1 MSDNN
6 VGYDPNAPEGESSAG
21 NQYLS
26 WKDIRIL
33 IIVVVLLIICLL
45 PIYNMGVKNSEKARC
60 TQNMK
65 AIYEAMGLYTKDHDD
80 GLPPL
85 YRANDQFVPS
95 LGPDTGRAYTWAS
108 DIQGY
113 MGPRANFVCP
123 SAKPEE
129 VVQVEDPKSDKQTV
143 PMSYGMYAPYGGMKL
158 YNIESPEQTILI
170 AETSNEGAQ
179 TSYDPVRFTDGDKR
193 IPDGFVIGWDD
204 SNFEGSSE
212 SKFVTRLAFRNTS
225 NGSFTDQAESRH
237 DAGLHALTASG
248 QRIILKP
255 KDAIIKQRDKLPGG
269 MWAVPP
275 ARRSKPK
282 TP

>member
-1 MSDNN
+1 M
-6 VGYDPNAPEGESSAG
+6 
-21 NQYLS
+21 
-26 WKDIRIL
+26 I
-33 IIVVVLLIICLL
+33 LLIICLL

-85 YRANDQFVPS
+85 YRANDQFAPL
-95 LGPDTGRAYTWAS
+95 LGPDTKRAYTWAS

-123 SAKPEE
+123 SAKPDEI
-129 VVQVEDPKSDKQTV
+129 VQVEDPKSDKDTV
-143 PMSYGMYAPYGGMKL
+143 PMSYGMYAPYGGVKV
-158 YNIESPEQTILI
+158 YNIENPEQTILI
-170 AETSNEGAQ
+170 AETSNQGSQ
-179 TSYDPVRFTDGDKR
+179 TSYDPVKFDDNGTAL
-193 IPDGFVIGWDD
+193 PDGFVIGWDD
-204 SNFEGSSE
+204 SNFEGSAQ
-212 SKFVTRLAFRNTS
+212 SKTVTRLAFRKTD
-225 NGSFTDQAESRH
+225 GGAFTKEAESRH
-237 DAGLHALTASG
+237 DAGIHALTASG
-248 QRIILKP
+248 QRLILQP

-275 ARRSKPK
+275 ARRAKSK